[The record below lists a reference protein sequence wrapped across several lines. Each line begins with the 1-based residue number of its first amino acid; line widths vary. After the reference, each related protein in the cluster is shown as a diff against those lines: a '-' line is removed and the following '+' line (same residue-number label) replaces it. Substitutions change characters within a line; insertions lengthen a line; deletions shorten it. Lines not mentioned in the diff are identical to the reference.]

1 MVLTRNLVDRHPA
14 ATVLLAGLLLVLP
27 PAVWQAASWTRAAA
41 EEALMVRAQ
50 ATLRLALA
58 TLRNELG
65 RYETLPRVLAGNP
78 LFSALLPEPRSEPL
92 AGRANGYLERLAQIT
107 GASDIYL
114 LDSSGLTLAA
124 SNWNTD
130 VSFVGQ
136 NFSYRPYFRGAM
148 AGGLGRYYA
157 LGTTSGRR
165 GYYFAYPVERDDG
178 IVGALVVKVDVAV
191 VEQSWAE
198 GPDEVLV
205 SDESDVLFMATR
217 PEWMFHTLR
226 RLSTE
231 ELSRIAR
238 DQQYP
243 LAEIEP
249 LQVVAREP
257 LPHEAERLRVALPGE
272 TGAPREFLAQSLPMA
287 ETGWNVHVL
296 ADTAPVHAQVRTV
309 SVAVGLGMLLLL
321 LAFAWASQRRVMLRQ
336 RLAEQDATQ
345 RLLEHRVRERT
356 AELEHEIAEH
366 SAAEAE
372 LRRTQGE
379 LIQASKLSALGQMSA
394 GISHELNQPLAA
406 IRSFADNALVL
417 FERGRSEDAREN
429 LSRISQLTERMA
441 RIIRNLRTFARKEGE
456 DVIAVSLSAV
466 IEDSLALLE
475 RRIAQEG
482 VTVERSLPDHEVWA
496 YGGPVRLQ
504 QVVLNVVGN
513 AIDAMQDND
522 SRHLRIGLAEDDT
535 EVTLSVRDSGTGIAP
550 EVMGDLFVPFFTTKE
565 VNEGLG
571 LGLSISYGIV
581 RGFGGSISASN
592 SVEGGA
598 EFHIRLRRA
607 APPTQSRAGAA

>member
-1 MVLTRNLVDRHPA
+1 
-14 ATVLLAGLLLVLP
+14 
-27 PAVWQAASWTRAAA
+27 
-41 EEALMVRAQ
+41 
-50 ATLRLALA
+50 
-58 TLRNELG
+58 
-65 RYETLPRVLAGNP
+65 
-78 LFSALLPEPRSEPL
+78 
-92 AGRANGYLERLAQIT
+92 
-107 GASDIYL
+107 
-114 LDSSGLTLAA
+114 
-124 SNWNTD
+124 
-130 VSFVGQ
+130 
-136 NFSYRPYFRGAM
+136 
-148 AGGLGRYYA
+148 
-157 LGTTSGRR
+157 
-165 GYYFAYPVERDDG
+165 
-178 IVGALVVKVDVAV
+178 
-191 VEQSWAE
+191 
-198 GPDEVLV
+198 
-205 SDESDVLFMATR
+205 
-217 PEWMFHTLR
+217 
-226 RLSTE
+226 
-231 ELSRIAR
+231 
-238 DQQYP
+238 
-243 LAEIEP
+243 
-249 LQVVAREP
+249 
-257 LPHEAERLRVALPGE
+257 
-272 TGAPREFLAQSLPMA
+272 
-287 ETGWNVHVL
+287 
-296 ADTAPVHAQVRTV
+296 VRTV

-417 FERGRSEDAREN
+417 FERGRGEDAREN